1 MQRLARVGVLS
12 VAKHL
17 AVLDALLGLLGSAA
31 GVLLACGY
39 VIAGDMEQAVGS
51 IVFAIF
57 APFLYGVFGFLV
69 GGLMAWLYNQ
79 IAARLGGIEVELR

>member
-17 AVLDALLGLLGSAA
+17 AVLYALVGLLASG
-31 GVLLACGY
+31 LALC
-39 VIAGDMEQAVGS
+39 VAFVEVVSGDMEQAIVS
-51 IVFAIF
+51 IVFAVIS
-57 APFLYGVFGFLV
+57 PFLYGVLGFLFA
-69 GGLMAWLYNQ
+69 GLVAWLYNQ